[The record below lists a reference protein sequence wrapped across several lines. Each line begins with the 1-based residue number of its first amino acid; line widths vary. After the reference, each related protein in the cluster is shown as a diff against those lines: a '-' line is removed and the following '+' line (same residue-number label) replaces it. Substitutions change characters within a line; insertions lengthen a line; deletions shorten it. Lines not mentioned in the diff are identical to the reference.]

1 MKLTF
6 RNASI
11 DDARLL
17 FDWRN
22 DPTTILNSRSNSDL
36 VFESHI
42 SWLKATLDNPIR
54 RLLITEQDGQ
64 PVGTVRVDHEAD
76 GSVEL
81 SWTVAPEARGRGI
94 ASRMV
99 QLAVD
104 EILGSCT
111 VRAEVKIGNEASIKV
126 ARAAGL
132 QVSKQEGEVLHFY
145 RPAPPKRS

>member
-6 RNASI
+6 RNANI
-11 DDARLL
+11 EDARLL

-22 DPTTILNSRSNSDL
+22 DPTTRLNSHSTAEL
-36 VFESHI
+36 VFDSHV
-42 SWLKATLDNPIR
+42 SWLKATLDNSMR
-54 RLLITEQDGQ
+54 RLFITEQDGQ
-64 PVGTVRVDHEAD
+64 PVGTVRVDQEAD

-104 EILGSCT
+104 EVLVSCS
-111 VRAEVKIGNEASIKV
+111 VRAEVKTGNEASIKV
-126 ARAAGL
+126 AKAAGM
-132 QVSKQEGEVLHFY
+132 QVTKQDGEVLHFY
-145 RPAPPKRS
+145 RPSSAQRS